1 MSDWNNVE
9 EVLDFAIGNE
19 VKAKAFYEDLAT
31 RVQNANLQKLFL
43 GFAKEEANHAAQ
55 IQKIKSGE
63 KQMASFENV
72 ADLKMADY
80 LVEIESEDNLDY
92 QGALILAMQREKA
105 AFRLYTDLANSSGDV
120 GLKELFAGLAQEEAK
135 HKLRFE
141 LEYDQHVLNEN

>member
-19 VKAKAFYEDLAT
+19 IKAKAFYEGLAA

-55 IQKIKSGE
+55 IQKIKAGE
-63 KQMASFENV
+63 KEMASFENV

-80 LVEIESEDNLDY
+80 LVEGESEENIDY
-92 QGALILAMQREKA
+92 QGALILAMKREKA
-105 AFRLYTDLANSSGDV
+105 AFRLYTDLANSSGDA
-120 GLKELFAGLAQEEAK
+120 GLKELFGGLAQEEAK